1 MLQACKQSLNWGNV
15 CATWIYI
22 NTKAF
27 YLIQNLILINLLIY
41 TCPFIYLVPFL
52 SQSYSGSLGITFL
65 MVFPFIMCRCTHT
78 HIHTS
83 APEFKA
89 RKGTVL
95 CHLPL
100 PFAPLFLRTHI
111 HTHTYAQAYA
121 LEPLPLCHHPQWLPP
136 KWSASSSNVIIAL
149 PHQKFY
155 LINNNSHYTWVIT
168 KLPSA
173 HQLCQD
179 HFENTVSTF
188 QNAIIMLIL
197 LKNIFCPLD
206 FRSSTCL
213 KNFS

>member
-1 MLQACKQSLNWGNV
+1 MCHMNLHKHKSLLFNSKFNTHQFTHV
-15 CATWIYI
+15 YLPIYI
-22 NTKAF
+22 F
-27 YLIQNLILINLLIY
+27 S
-41 TCPFIYLVPFL
+41 PF
-52 SQSYSGSLGITFL
+52 SQSVLFRFPWYNFSYGVSLYN
-65 MVFPFIMCRCTHT
+65 VQVYT